1 MYIGRAFLMIQ
12 VTETSFGEWPQCLKV
27 TGRDIEMIVPLD
39 FGPRVMSL
47 RLADG
52 PNLFQI
58 LPEESG
64 PLKIRG
70 GHRLWVAPERKEVTW
85 VDDPEPVEVEQLEDY
100 RLIVRGQREDRTGLI
115 KEMAL
120 EIDDGVIT
128 VTHQIYN
135 TNPWTIELAPWALT
149 IMNPGGWAIAPFPPR
164 GVHPIDLAPSNPL
177 VLWPYTDL
185 SDPRWKFMQ
194 KRFTLR
200 QDPDAATPQKIGSF
214 AEETWCAYVLGDHV
228 FKKRTQAYPHMDYPD
243 FGCSFELFSNATTLE
258 LETLGP
264 IVALEPGECV
274 RHEEEWKLEKRSV
287 EELGTA
293 ASPGPYFDPK

>member
-1 MYIGRAFLMIQ
+1 MIQ
-12 VTETSFGEWPQCLKV
+12 VTETSFGDWQRCLRV
-27 TGRDIEMIVPLD
+27 TGGDYEMIVPID

-47 RLADG
+47 RLGDG

-70 GHRLWVAPERKEVTW
+70 GHRLWVAPERQAVTW
-85 VDDPEPVEVEQLEDY
+85 VDDRDPVEIEQLEDY
-100 RLIVRGQREDRTGLI
+100 RLITRGAREDQTGLI

-185 SDPRWKFMQ
+185 SDPRWKLMR
-194 KRFTLR
+194 KCMTLQ
-200 QDPDAATPQKIGSF
+200 QDRTAASPQKIGSF
-214 AEETWCAYVLGDHV
+214 AEETWCAYVLGEYV
-228 FKKRTQAYPHMDYPD
+228 FRKRSQAYPHLDYPD
-243 FGCSFELFSNATTLE
+243 LGCSFELFANQDMLE

-264 IVALEPGECV
+264 IVSLEPGECV
-274 RHEEEWKLEKRSV
+274 RHEEEWKVEKRSLA
-287 EELGTA
+287 ELGDA
-293 ASPGPYFDPK
+293 QNPGSYFNL